1 MSGKQLSFAVAMLLV
16 FTCASSDA
24 TAESGKSAQYRI
36 TTTRLG
42 TPPSLSVNVE
52 AINKRRTVV
61 GRAFSTT
68 SERTVPFLWTPD
80 DGFVI
85 FLGEIEGVATSI
97 NNRNVIVGHVFRGE
111 QISGFLWSERG
122 GFVDLGSFLP
132 ADINDR
138 GQIAGV
144 CSDNGLALGGCLWER
159 GVVTRVN
166 RGIPAAINE
175 RGEIV
180 GQIGNTAFVWS
191 RRTGTR
197 ALPGPGVTTAVDIND
212 RGEVAGAV
220 CPCAGDPQFH
230 AARWN
235 ARRRLAGVIHKF
247 SATRGIN
254 AGGTI
259 VGLYHPNPSETRAF
273 VSPSAG
279 VNIDLG
285 VGEALAINERGDI
298 AGITWDEN
306 AEVVELVIWRVT
318 ATRAGR

>member
-24 TAESGKSAQYRI
+24 IAESGKSAQYRI

-52 AINKRRTVV
+52 AINKRKTVV

-80 DGFVI
+80 EGFVI

-97 NNRNVIVGHVFRGE
+97 NNRNVVVGHVFRGE

-144 CSDNGLALGGCLWER
+144 CSDDNGLALGGCLWER

-166 RGIPAAINE
+166 RGDSCSDQRAW
-175 RGEIV
+175 GD
-180 GQIGNTAFVWS
+180 
-191 RRTGTR
+191 RRT
-197 ALPGPGVTTAVDIND
+197 D
-212 RGEVAGAV
+212 RE
-220 CPCAGDPQFH
+220 Q
-230 AARWN
+230 
-235 ARRRLAGVIHKF
+235 
-247 SATRGIN
+247 
-254 AGGTI
+254 
-259 VGLYHPNPSETRAF
+259 GLR
-273 VSPSAG
+273 
-279 VNIDLG
+279 
-285 VGEALAINERGDI
+285 
-298 AGITWDEN
+298 
-306 AEVVELVIWRVT
+306 VVE
-318 ATRAGR
+318 AHGHPRASRPWCHNRGRYQRPR